1 MDDRRIR
8 GVLFDSG
15 DVLIRP
21 IGGRRNPR
29 YDFEDVVLAHHP
41 ELGIERY
48 FAGFVISEV
57 LGCIKPTERRS
68 RARARAQRSLRR
80 RPAGGVN
87 DRLLL
92 GHWTTGRWR
101 PTGRQGPA

>member
-1 MDDRRIR
+1 M
-8 GVLFDSG
+8 
-15 DVLIRP
+15 LIRP

-41 ELGIERY
+41 ETPVERFPEAFAADQRY